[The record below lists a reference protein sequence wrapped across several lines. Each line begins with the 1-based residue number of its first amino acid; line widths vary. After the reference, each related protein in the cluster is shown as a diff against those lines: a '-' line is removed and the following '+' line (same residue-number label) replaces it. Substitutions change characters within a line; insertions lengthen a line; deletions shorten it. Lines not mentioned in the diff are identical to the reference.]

1 MKNSAIAPLCTA
13 VASLALLMAG
23 CGERATTTA
32 ATALPAAAPAVP
44 KHIYAIKDG
53 LEYGYE
59 QALSDQ
65 DRNQGRVAK
74 SLLMFSYLG
83 KKDGAYQ
90 VMLKD
95 DNVRTVAECALPCEY
110 AKIYTFVD
118 VTFIKK
124 ETIPIN
130 PSALLAG
137 VFADAISGQL
147 EQMQGLRDGT
157 VTTFWVDGDKKRLIV
172 ADAKTSG
179 VTR

>member
-1 MKNSAIAPLCTA
+1 MRTMFDLMLALIMTVLLTACGDQAPKATA
-13 VASLALLMAG
+13 VAEAPS
-23 CGERATTTA
+23 
-32 ATALPAAAPAVP
+32 AAPAVP
-44 KHIYAIKDG
+44 KHVYAIKDG
-53 LEYGYE
+53 FEYGYE

-65 DRNQGRVAK
+65 DRSQGRVTK

-83 KKDGAYQ
+83 KKGGAYQ
-90 VMLKD
+90 VMLKED
-95 DNVRTVAECALPCEY
+95 DVRTVAECALPCEY
-110 AKIYTFVD
+110 AKVYTFVD

-137 VFADAISGQL
+137 VFADAITGKL

-172 ADAKTSG
+172 ADVKTSG

>member
-1 MKNSAIAPLCTA
+1 MKSTLKMMLM
-13 VASLALLMAG
+13 VACAMVLISG
-23 CGERATTTA
+23 CGEPGGGSNSAVA
-32 ATALPAAAPAVP
+32 VAPVPPPAP
-44 KHIYAIKDG
+44 KHLYAIKDG

-59 QALSDQ
+59 QALSEQ
-65 DRNQGRVAK
+65 DRNQGRVTK

-83 KKDGAYQ
+83 KKGGAYQ

-110 AKIYTFVD
+110 AKVYTFVD

>member
-1 MKNSAIAPLCTA
+1 MKTGFNLILAICVATLAACGDQAP
-13 VASLALLMAG
+13 
-23 CGERATTTA
+23 TA
-32 ATALPAAAPAVP
+32 AAVTVAPAAAPAAVP
-44 KHIYAIKDG
+44 EHVYAIKDG
-53 LEYGYE
+53 IEYGYE

-65 DRNQGRVAK
+65 DRTQGRVAK

-83 KKDGAYQ
+83 KKGGAYQ
-90 VMLKD
+90 VMLKED
-95 DNVRTVAECALPCEY
+95 DVRTVAECALPCEY
-110 AKIYTFVD
+110 AKVYTFVD
-118 VTFIKK
+118 VTFVKK

-137 VFADAISGQL
+137 VFADAITGQL

-157 VTTFWVDGDKKRLIV
+157 VTTFWVDGGKKRLIV

>member
-1 MKNSAIAPLCTA
+1 MQKTFDLM
-13 VASLALLMAG
+13 LALIMAMLLSA
-23 CGERATTTA
+23 CGDQATKA
-32 ATALPAAAPAVP
+32 AAVTEAPAAAPAAP
-44 KHIYAIKDG
+44 RHIYAIKDG

-65 DRNQGRVAK
+65 DRTQGRVAK

-83 KKDGAYQ
+83 KKGGAYQ
-90 VMLKD
+90 VMLKED
-95 DNVRTVAECALPCEY
+95 DVRTVAECALPCEY

-118 VTFIKK
+118 VTFVKK

-130 PSALLAG
+130 PSVLLAG
-137 VFADAISGQL
+137 VFADAISGRL